1 MQLSSLVPANVYSL
15 ISGKCGAQPQMHV
28 FAHCL
33 ESLEHHFEE
42 VRLPIDKAK
51 VEHYLEQVRL
61 DSVHLK
67 LK

>member
-1 MQLSSLVPANVYSL
+1 
-15 ISGKCGAQPQMHV
+15 MHV

-33 ESLEHHFEE
+33 ESVESLEHHFEE